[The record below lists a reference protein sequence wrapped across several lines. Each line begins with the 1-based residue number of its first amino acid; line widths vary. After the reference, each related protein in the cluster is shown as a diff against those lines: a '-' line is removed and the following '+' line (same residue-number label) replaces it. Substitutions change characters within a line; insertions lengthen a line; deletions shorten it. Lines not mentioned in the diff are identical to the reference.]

1 MQNAPLP
8 QPLIQVK
15 NLSKSFGDL
24 KVLQNISEN
33 FYEGEVVSIIGP
45 SGGGKSTFLRC
56 INLLEV
62 PEEGNILIDGLDITQ
77 KKVDITK
84 IRQKIGMVFQQFHV
98 FPHLTALENIT
109 LTPMVELGMGKKEAV
124 QMAEELLI
132 RVGLIDKRDEHP
144 SRLSGGQKQR
154 LAIIRA
160 LAMKPKIMLFD
171 EPTSALD
178 PEMVGEVLEVIRD
191 LANSKMTILIV
202 THEIPF
208 AREISDRILFICDE
222 QIYEQGRPEEILDR
236 PQKPKT
242 IQFLNTIL

>member
-1 MQNAPLP
+1 MLEN
-8 QPLIQVK
+8 V
-15 NLSKSFGDL
+15 
-24 KVLQNISEN
+24 SEN
-33 FYEGEVVSIIGP
+33 FYPGEVVSIIGP
-45 SGGGKSTFLRC
+45 SGGGKSTLLRC

-62 PEEGNILIDGLDITQ
+62 PEKGQVIIDGVDITQ
-77 KKVDITK
+77 KKVNIAK
-84 IRQKIGMVFQQFHV
+84 VRQNIGMVFQQFHV
-98 FPHLTALENIT
+98 FPHLTALENII
-109 LTPMVELGMGKKEAV
+109 LTPMVELKMPREEAV
-124 QMAEELLI
+124 LLAEELLK
-132 RVGLIDKRDEHP
+132 RVGLMDKRDEYP

-191 LANSKMTILIV
+191 LINSNMTILIV

-208 AREISDRILFICDE
+208 AREISDRILFVCDRK
-222 QIYEQGRPEEILDR
+222 IYEQGTPSQILDT

-242 IQFLNTIL
+242 KQFLNSIL